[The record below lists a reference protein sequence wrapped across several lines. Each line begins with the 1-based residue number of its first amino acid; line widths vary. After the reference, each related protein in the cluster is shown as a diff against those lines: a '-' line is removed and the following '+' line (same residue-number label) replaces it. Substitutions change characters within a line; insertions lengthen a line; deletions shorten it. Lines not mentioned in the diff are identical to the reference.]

1 MDKPALL
8 PDDDT
13 ADRLRAGDEDAFRH
27 IMDGY
32 FPIITH
38 FALRIVG
45 NRAAAEDIAEETFI
59 KLWQGRERV
68 THFQS
73 VKAFLFIAARNG
85 CLNEL
90 RSGKNLARREQVFAG
105 SGEEEEAIDREII
118 RAEVWAEIWRA
129 ADQLPGKMREVFRLG
144 FVEGLPNREIAKVLG
159 VSVNTVKGQK
169 ARALELLREKLK
181 GSDILP
187 AVVVVLLELW
197 QQRNG

>member
-1 MDKPALL
+1 MDISAPIS
-8 PDDDT
+8 DDFY
-13 ADRLRAGDEDAFRH
+13 ADQLRTGDEAAFRH

-45 NRAAAEDIAEETFI
+45 HRAAAEDIAEETFI
-59 KLWQGRERV
+59 KLWQGREKV
-68 THFQS
+68 GNFQS
-73 VKAFLFIAARNG
+73 LKAFLFITAKNA

-105 SGEEEEAIDREII
+105 GGEEEEAIDREII

-129 ADQLPGKMREVFRLG
+129 ADQLPAKMREVFRLG
-144 FVEGLPNREIAKVLG
+144 FVEGLPNREIVKILG
-159 VSVNTVKGQK
+159 VSPNTVKAQK

-181 GSDILP
+181 GKDLLP
-187 AVVVVLLELW
+187 AVLVLIELW
-197 QQRNG
+197 QKQDL